1 MPIHYT
7 SSTQTFHLQSKQVSY
22 IFRVLQN
29 GQLGH
34 LYYGKKLTHREDYS
48 HLHRIEARSNTAA
61 VYEGNLDF
69 SLETIR
75 QEFPS
80 YGTTDFREPAFQVE
94 QPDGS
99 RITQFEFM
107 DYAIS
112 AGKPK
117 LEGLP
122 AVYTEKDKEASTLI
136 IRLHDD
142 RLNMDIHL
150 SYTIFEKTG
159 VITRSSSFT
168 NRGSD
173 TVKLSKGMSL
183 SVDMPDYDYEMVHLS
198 GAWARERHVKTR
210 QLEEGIQQIGS
221 TRGISSAQ
229 HNPFFALKRPHT
241 TEHTGEVFGFSLVYS
256 GNFKAQVE
264 VDHFGTSRAMIG
276 LNDFDFSWQLQE
288 GETFQTPEAVMVY
301 SSSGMNGLS
310 HAFHDLFSKRLV
322 RGKWRDKERPV
333 LINNWEGTYF
343 NFTEDKIVEMAEQ
356 AKECGI
362 ELFVLDDGWFGKRDD
377 DTTSLGD
384 WSADERKLP
393 NGVKGLA
400 DKVKAA
406 GMDFGLWFE
415 PEMISKES
423 ELYKAHPDWLLQA
436 EGRRS
441 SHGRNQFVLD
451 FSRKEVVDHMYN
463 QIADVLK
470 GAPISYIKW
479 DMNRPLTEIMSSGY
493 PAERQQE
500 IAHRYV
506 LGVYDLYERLTSDFP
521 DVLFESCASG
531 GCRFDPGM
539 LYYAPQT
546 WTSDNTDAIE
556 RLKIQYGT
564 SFLYPIKTM
573 GAHVSDVPNHQV
585 HRITSLETRA
595 RVSFFG
601 NFGYELDI
609 TKEKDLSVLKD
620 QVSFY
625 KKHRTVLQEGRFYRL
640 ESPFE
645 GDGNVTSWMVVD
657 EHQQQAVAAR
667 YQVLEKPNSGLPR
680 FYFKG
685 LLEDVLYQVEGS
697 DESFYGSE
705 LMHAG
710 LPLQHK
716 YTWKKQGD
724 YQTTLLVLNAIK

>member
-48 HLHRIEARSNTAA
+48 HLHRIEARSNTTA
-61 VYEGNLDF
+61 VYEGDLDF

-80 YGTTDFREPAFQVE
+80 YGTSDFREPAFHIE
-94 QPDGS
+94 QKDGS
-99 RITQFEFM
+99 RITQFEFA
-107 DYAIS
+107 DYTIS
-112 AGKPK
+112 RGKPK

-122 AVYTEKDKEASTLI
+122 AVYTESDEEASTLI
-136 IRLHDD
+136 VRLRDD
-142 RLNMDIHL
+142 KLNMDIHL
-150 SYTIFEKTG
+150 SYTIFEETG
-159 VITRSSSFT
+159 VIARSSAFT
-168 NRGSD
+168 NHGGH
-173 TVKLSKGMSL
+173 TIKLSKGMSL
-183 SVDMPDYDYEMVHLS
+183 SVDMPDCNYEMVHLS

-241 TEHTGEVFGFSLVYS
+241 TEHTGEVFGVSLVYS
-256 GNFKAQVE
+256 GNFKAQIE

-276 LNDFDFSWQLQE
+276 LNDFDFSWHLQK
-288 GETFQTPEAVMVY
+288 GETFQAPEAVMVY
-301 SSSGMNGLS
+301 SNAGMNGLS
-310 HAFHDLFSKRLV
+310 HMFHDLFSKRLV

-343 NFTEDKIVEMAEQ
+343 DFTEDKIVEMAEQ
-356 AKECGI
+356 SKECGI

-384 WSADERKLP
+384 WFADTRKLP

-400 DKVKAA
+400 DKVAA
-406 GMDFGLWFE
+406 TGMDFGLWFE
-415 PEMISKES
+415 PEMVSKKS
-423 ELYKAHPDWLLQA
+423 ELYKKHPDWMLQA
-436 EGRRS
+436 EGRRA

-463 QIADVLK
+463 QIAAVLK
-470 GAPISYIKW
+470 DAPISYIKW
-479 DMNRPLTEIMSSGY
+479 DMNRPLTEIMSSVY
-493 PAERQQE
+493 PPERQQE

-506 LGVYDLYERLTSDFP
+506 LGVYELYERLTSGFP
-521 DVLFESCASG
+521 NVLFESCASG

-546 WTSDNTDAIE
+546 WTSDNTDAVE

-585 HRITSLETRA
+585 HRMTSLETRA
-595 RVSFFG
+595 HVSFFG
-601 NFGYELDI
+601 NLGYELDI
-609 TKEKDLSVLKD
+609 TKEKNLSVLKD

-625 KKHRTVLQEGRFYRL
+625 KKYRKVLQEGRFYRL

-657 EHQQQAVAAR
+657 AHQQQAVAAR
-667 YQVLEKPNSGLPR
+667 YQVLEKPNPGLPR

-685 LLEDVLYQVEGS
+685 LLEDTLYRVEDS
-697 DESFYGSE
+697 REAFYGSE

-710 LPLQHK
+710 LPLQHE

-724 YQTTLLVLNAIK
+724 YQTTLLVLNAVK

>member
-34 LYYGKKLTHREDYS
+34 LYYGKKLTHRDDYS

-61 VYEGNLDF
+61 VYEGDLDF

-80 YGTTDFREPAFQVE
+80 YGTSDFREPAFHIE
-94 QPDGS
+94 QEDGS
-99 RITQFEFM
+99 RITQFEFT
-107 DYAIS
+107 DYTIS
-112 AGKPK
+112 SGKPK

-122 AVYTEKDKEASTLI
+122 AVYAENDEEASTLVV
-136 IRLHDD
+136 RLHDN
-142 RLNMDIHL
+142 RMNMDIHL
-150 SYTIFEKTG
+150 SYTIFEETG
-159 VITRSSSFT
+159 VIARNSAFT
-168 NRGSD
+168 NHGENP
-173 TVKLSKGMSL
+173 VKLSKGMSL
-183 SVDMPDYDYEMVHLS
+183 SVDMPDCDYEMVHLS

-241 TEHTGEVFGFSLVYS
+241 TEHTGEVFGVSLVYS

-264 VDHFGTSRAMIG
+264 VDHFETSRAMIG
-276 LNDFDFSWQLQE
+276 LNDFDFSWHLQK
-288 GETFQTPEAVMVY
+288 GETFQAPEAVMVY
-301 SSSGMNGLS
+301 SNSGMNGLS
-310 HAFHDLFSKRLV
+310 HTFHDLFSNRLV

-343 NFTEDKIVEMAEQ
+343 DFTEDKIVEMAEQ
-356 AKECGI
+356 SKECGI

-384 WSADERKLP
+384 WFADTRKLP
-393 NGVKGLA
+393 HGVKGLA
-400 DKVKAA
+400 DKVTAT

-415 PEMISKES
+415 PEMISRES
-423 ELYKAHPDWLLQA
+423 ELYKQHPDWLLQA
-436 EGRRS
+436 EGRRA

-463 QIADVLK
+463 QIASVLK
-470 GAPISYIKW
+470 DAPISYIKW
-479 DMNRPLTEIMSSGY
+479 DMNRPLTEIMSAGY

-546 WTSDNTDAIE
+546 WTSDNTDAVE

-585 HRITSLETRA
+585 HRSASLETRA

-609 TKEKDLSVLKD
+609 TKEKDLNVLKD

-625 KKHRTVLQEGRFYRL
+625 KKYRTVLQEGRFYRL

-657 EHQQQAVAAR
+657 ESGQQAVAAR
-667 YQVLEKPNSGLPR
+667 YQILEKPNPGIPR

-685 LLEDVLYQVEGS
+685 LLEDTLYRVEDSG
-697 DESFYGSE
+697 ESFYGSE

-710 LPLQHK
+710 LPLQHE

-724 YQTTLLVLNAIK
+724 YQTTLLVLNAVK

>member
-1 MPIHYT
+1 MPIYYT
-7 SSTQTFHLQSKQVSY
+7 SSTQTFHLQSRQVSY

-29 GQLGH
+29 KQLGH
-34 LYYGKKLTHREDYS
+34 LYYGRKLTHRDDYS

-61 VYEGNLDF
+61 VYEGNPNF
-69 SLETIR
+69 SLETLR

-80 YGTTDFREPAFQVE
+80 YGTTDFREPAFHIE

-99 RITQFEFM
+99 RITQFEFA
-107 DYAIS
+107 DYTIS
-112 AGKPK
+112 RGKPK
-117 LEGLP
+117 LKGLP
-122 AVYTEKDKEASTLI
+122 AVYTENEEEASTLI
-136 IRLHDD
+136 VRLHDD

-150 SYTIFEKTG
+150 IYTIFEETG
-159 VITRSSSFT
+159 VITRSSTFT
-168 NRGSD
+168 NNGKNA
-173 TVKLSKGMSL
+173 VKLSKGMSL
-183 SVDMPDYDYEMVHLS
+183 NVDMPDCEYEMVHLS

-241 TEHTGEVFGFSLVYS
+241 TEHKGEVFGFSLIYS

-301 SSSGMNGLS
+301 SNSGMNGLS
-310 HAFHDLFSKRLV
+310 HTFHDLFSKRLV

-343 NFTEDKIVEMAEQ
+343 DFTEDKIVEMAEQ
-356 AKECGI
+356 AKSCGI

-384 WSADERKLP
+384 WFADTRKLP

-423 ELYKAHPDWLLQA
+423 ELYQKHPDWMLQA
-436 EGRRS
+436 EGRRAS
-441 SHGRNQFVLD
+441 PGRNQFVLD

-463 QIADVLK
+463 QIAAVLK
-470 GAPISYIKW
+470 DAPISYIKW
-479 DMNRPLTEIMSSGY
+479 DMNRPLTEIMSAGY
-493 PAERQQE
+493 PAEMQQE

-521 DVLFESCASG
+521 EVLFESCASG

-546 WTSDNTDAIE
+546 WTSDNTDAVE

-585 HRITSLETRA
+585 HRVTSLETRA

-609 TKEKDLSVLKD
+609 TQEKDLTVLKE

-625 KKHRTVLQEGRFYRL
+625 KKHRKTLQEGRFYRL

-645 GDGNVTSWMVVD
+645 GEGNVTSWMVVD

-667 YQVLEKPNSGLPR
+667 YQVLEKPNPGLHR

-697 DESFYGSE
+697 GTSFYGSE

-710 LPLQHK
+710 LPLQHE

-724 YQTTLLVLNAIK
+724 YQTTLLVLNAVK